1 MSNKVLITNSQKA
14 VKVPSGL
21 RILIRRAC
29 NAVLEYEHFDAPAE
43 ISVTFV
49 DNAAI
54 AELNNQYRN
63 KPMPTDVL
71 SFPLGENGKYDVDE
85 NNGCMMLGDIVIS
98 MERALEQANL
108 YGHPLQREVA
118 FLTVHSMLPLLGYDH
133 VNQYCRAIGLTQ
145 TSLQRKMLDFQAIAE
160 GRNNYTSPADLYR
173 VFSLLYH
180 GEILNKPLREVAF
193 DFLSRCRSTDALQRY
208 IPDAVTV
215 LHKPGGL
222 DHLNHDV
229 GIFLTDDRPY
239 YLGIFT
245 WDGPALDG
253 QPQQNRLI
261 GQLSRM
267 IYDAMKGEK

>member
-1 MSNKVLITNSQKA
+1 MTMNDLASRL
-14 VKVPSGL
+14 
-21 RILIRRAC
+21 
-29 NAVLEYEHFDAPAE
+29 NAVMDAFPAKTALYCVDLTTGTPIVAIRENTRVVSASTIKVSILCCALQDVMDGKLSLDQPLAIAPADFCSGTE
-43 ISVTFV
+43 VFEPGYRQDGASLWEMLYWMIVSSDNTATNTIIS
-49 DNAAI
+49 
-54 AELNNQYRN
+54 
-63 KPMPTDVL
+63 
-71 SFPLGENGKYDVDE
+71 
-85 NNGCMMLGDIVIS
+85 
-98 MERALEQANL
+98 
-108 YGHPLQREVA
+108 
-118 FLTVHSMLPLLGYDH
+118 LLGYDH

-180 GEILNKPLREVAF
+180 GEILDKPLREVAF

-253 QPQQNRLI
+253 QPQQNRFI

>member
-1 MSNKVLITNSQKA
+1 MTMNDLASRL
-14 VKVPSGL
+14 
-21 RILIRRAC
+21 
-29 NAVLEYEHFDAPAE
+29 NAVMDAFPAK
-43 ISVTFV
+43 TALYCV
-49 DNAAI
+49 DLTTGTPIAAI
-54 AELNNQYRN
+54 RENTRVVSASTIKVSILCCALQDVMDGKLSLDQPLAIAPGDFCSDTEVFEPGYRQ
-63 KPMPTDVL
+63 DGA
-71 SFPLGENGKYDVDE
+71 SFWE
-85 NNGCMMLGDIVIS
+85 MLYWMIVSSDNTATNTVIS
-98 MERALEQANL
+98 
-108 YGHPLQREVA
+108 
-118 FLTVHSMLPLLGYDH
+118 LLGYDH

-145 TSLQRKMLDFQAIAE
+145 TSLQRKMLDFQAISE
-160 GRNNYTSPADLYR
+160 GRNNYTSPADLYQ

-193 DFLSRCRSTDALQRY
+193 DFLSRCRSADALQRY

-222 DHLNHDV
+222 DHLDHDV

>member
-1 MSNKVLITNSQKA
+1 
-14 VKVPSGL
+14 
-21 RILIRRAC
+21 
-29 NAVLEYEHFDAPAE
+29 
-43 ISVTFV
+43 
-49 DNAAI
+49 
-54 AELNNQYRN
+54 
-63 KPMPTDVL
+63 
-71 SFPLGENGKYDVDE
+71 
-85 NNGCMMLGDIVIS
+85 
-98 MERALEQANL
+98 
-108 YGHPLQREVA
+108 
-118 FLTVHSMLPLLGYDH
+118 
-133 VNQYCRAIGLTQ
+133 QYCRAIGLTQ

-160 GRNNYTSPADLYR
+160 GRNNFTSPADLYR
-173 VFSLLYH
+173 VFSRLYH
-180 GEILNKPLREVAF
+180 GEILNKSLREVAF

-222 DHLNHDV
+222 DYLNHDA

>member
-1 MSNKVLITNSQKA
+1 M
-14 VKVPSGL
+14 
-21 RILIRRAC
+21 
-29 NAVLEYEHFDAPAE
+29 
-43 ISVTFV
+43 
-49 DNAAI
+49 
-54 AELNNQYRN
+54 
-63 KPMPTDVL
+63 
-71 SFPLGENGKYDVDE
+71 
-85 NNGCMMLGDIVIS
+85 
-98 MERALEQANL
+98 
-108 YGHPLQREVA
+108 
-118 FLTVHSMLPLLGYDH
+118 
-133 VNQYCRAIGLTQ
+133 
-145 TSLQRKMLDFQAIAE
+145 
-160 GRNNYTSPADLYR
+160 
-173 VFSLLYH
+173 FSRLYH
-180 GEILNKPLREVAF
+180 GEILNKSLREVAF